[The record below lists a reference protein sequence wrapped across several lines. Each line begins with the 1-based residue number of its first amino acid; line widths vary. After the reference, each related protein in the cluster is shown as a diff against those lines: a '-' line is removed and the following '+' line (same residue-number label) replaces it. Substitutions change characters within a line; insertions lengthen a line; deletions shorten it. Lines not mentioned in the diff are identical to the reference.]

1 MKRLLSLSRSVLALA
16 ILLALLAVPWFGI
29 AAPLLALFE
38 RQEARIAQT
47 AEMIARYR
55 QVAAA
60 GVPGGR
66 HDSASDGAGLLL
78 GGASAELT
86 AAELQ
91 TRLGEMIAE
100 SGGRLRS
107 VQVLPSQ
114 NADGLARV
122 TLRVDLQ
129 TDTRGLIG
137 MFHALETARPL
148 LFVDAL
154 AITGPRLLRT
164 PAGRGDGTDAPSL
177 PMVADESLQ
186 VVFEVSGYGWESGS

>member
-1 MKRLLSLSRSVLALA
+1 MKRLLTLARRALALA
-16 ILLALLAVPWFGI
+16 ILLALLMVPWFGI
-29 AAPLLALFE
+29 AAPIIALFE
-38 RQEARIAQT
+38 REDARIAQT

-55 QVAAA
+55 RIAAEIPEA
-60 GVPGGR
+60 SR
-66 HDSASDGAGLLL
+66 DSLPDGAGLLL

-91 TRLGEMIAE
+91 TRLGEMIAQ

-107 VQVLPSQ
+107 VQVLPTKSEE
-114 NADGLARV
+114 GLTRV
-122 TLRVDLQ
+122 VLRIDLQ
-129 TDTRGLIG
+129 TDIRGLLG
-137 MFHALETARPL
+137 LFHAIETARPL

-164 PAGRGDGTDAPSL
+164 PAGAEAGTDAPGL
-177 PMVADESLQ
+177 PMVADETLQ